1 MVESISLFFN
11 NLIVSGIRAVAD
23 KNMIEL
29 YRQEAF
35 AVLEGV
41 CIEVM
46 EWKKCIVIQLSK

>member
-1 MVESISLFFN
+1 M
-11 NLIVSGIRAVAD
+11 VSGIRAVAN

-35 AVLEGV
+35 AVLDKV

>member
-1 MVESISLFFN
+1 MFFN